1 MPWFEIAGNGRCP
14 IPLPEA
20 TDCHVHVIAPQ
31 HGIHTDSGTELPFQ
45 ATDMRGLL
53 NLLPRWL
60 EDDTLI
66 KRVLV
71 ENPARLYEF

>member
-1 MPWFEIAGNGRCP
+1 M
-14 IPLPEA
+14 
-20 TDCHVHVIAPQ
+20 IAPQ